1 MENAQLKEVLRNISQ
16 YKDPRAYKELFF
28 SFYKELSRFA
38 YSILKSRED
47 AEDVV
52 SECFIHFWQKKE
64 ALTEIENPK
73 LYFYVSVKNRSIN
86 KISARKRQSSAF
98 NEEYLVHFKSPFF
111 NPGELLLSHESVAKI
126 MEAINELPPK
136 CKLIFRLIRED
147 GLKYADV
154 AALLRAAA
162 GVREP
167 VRRADSQYTF
177 RGKDALGVDSAGIV
191 GADPQ
196 AGLYMAVLCSGEV
209 DLAED
214 LLAALRGGTNP
225 AMLPLRH
232 AVRGS
237 LEPRFIPA
245 AP

>member
-1 MENAQLKEVLRNISQ
+1 MKPVYDLSHVKFQRISIICLPVHCFLTCFIATRGQPVFMENAQLKEVLRNISQ

-86 KISARKRQSSAF
+86 KLSARKRQSSAF

-154 AALLRAAA
+154 AALLNISIKTVEA
-162 GVREP
+162 
-167 VRRADSQYTF
+167 Q
-177 RGKDALGVDSAGIV
+177 
-191 GADPQ
+191 
-196 AGLYMAVLCSGEV
+196 MAIAVKRISNSHNFKSHFPELHH
-209 DLAED
+209 
-214 LLAALRGGTNP
+214 LLSEKNN
-225 AMLPLRH
+225 
-232 AVRGS
+232 
-237 LEPRFIPA
+237 
-245 AP
+245 